1 MPRAFLVLV
10 LIGAFGVAAQ
20 GEEAQES
27 TAEEQE
33 ATPAP
38 PSIDLD
44 EILSNPL
51 TEGDYREQSSCIW
64 HRQVEHVEVLDETLI
79 VFEGRRGEL
88 WLNQLTNQC
97 HRLEADMVLSFR
109 VRGGHYCRLDA
120 FRGIPKY
127 DIVPVTPVCTL
138 GSFERV
144 DEVQLDALRIAV
156 AERQRVSNMAT
167 ETRRQQ
173 RRQHKSED

>member
-1 MPRAFLVLV
+1 MRRAVLV
-10 LIGAFGVAAQ
+10 LALMASFGLAAQ
-20 GEEAQES
+20 NEEAEES
-27 TAEEQE
+27 EDAAQD
-33 ATPAP
+33 ATPTAP
-38 PSIDLD
+38 PIDLD

-51 TEGDYREQSSCIW
+51 AEGDYREQSSCIW
-64 HRQVEHVEVLDETLI
+64 HREVEHVEVLDETLV

-88 WLNQLTNQC
+88 WLNQLTTQC
-97 HRLEADMVLSFR
+97 HRLEVDMTLSFR
-109 VRGGHYCRLDA
+109 VRGGNYCRLDA

-156 AERQRVSNMAT
+156 AACRSLIA
-167 ETRRQQ
+167 
-173 RRQHKSED
+173 

>member
-1 MPRAFLVLV
+1 MRRAFLALV
-10 LIGAFGVAAQ
+10 LIGSFAVAAP
-20 GEEAQES
+20 GEQAQES
-27 TAEEQE
+27 TAEEQD

-38 PSIDLD
+38 PAIDLD
-44 EILSNPL
+44 EILTNPL
-51 TEGDYREQSSCIW
+51 AEGDYREQSSCIW
-64 HRQVEHVEVLDETLI
+64 HRAVERVEVLDETLI

-88 WLNQLTNQC
+88 WINQLTNQC
-97 HRLEADMVLSFR
+97 YRLEADMVLSFR
-109 VRGGHYCRLDA
+109 VRGGNYCRLDA

-138 GSFERV
+138 GAFERV

-156 AERQRVSNMAT
+156 AERQRVSDMAR

-173 RRQHKSED
+173 RRQRKSED